1 MKIAAF
7 WDVALCSV
15 VEVDLDGAGSK
26 VPVKHRSASMGLHGA
41 YSRRPKA
48 VNPFDGNSVNEP
60 FEMQSNLL
68 YFNEGTHFGH
78 LFVEYDI

>member
-7 WDVALCSV
+7 WDVAMCS

-41 YSRRPKA
+41 LFQKA
-48 VNPFDGNSVNEP
+48 KSSEP
-60 FEMQSNLL
+60 
-68 YFNEGTHFGH
+68 
-78 LFVEYDI
+78 I